1 MSYIND
7 ALQKARA
14 GKDKGEP
21 QDKVSRKSIWSS
33 LTGAVSA
40 ESKKTDT
47 WQKWYTVIGLSIA
60 FFYAVGIIVVMYW
73 SEIKPGFSTA
83 PEVKGPVRITVE
95 PIAPLPAQTAPQ
107 LTSQPVT
114 PPVTPPVPPAA
125 EIKLPAANEMALPA
139 PSAAAASPEVKEP
152 APGEPAAL
160 AEPEEK
166 APAPVAD
173 PKTLYAQ
180 ALKMQ
185 RQGKLEEAKELYK
198 QVIKAQPG
206 NIKALNNLGVV
217 YMKMKRYKWAI
228 IRLNEAIRFKRDY
241 VDAHYNLAC
250 LYAQINDKKKSL
262 GYLKKAIALNPE
274 ARLWAAR
281 DADFKS
287 LADGDDFKNLM
298 QAQDN

>member
-14 GKDKGEP
+14 RKDKGEP

-33 LTGAVSA
+33 LTGAASA
-40 ESKKTDT
+40 ENKKTDT

-60 FFYAVGIIVVMYW
+60 FLYAVGIITVMYW
-73 SEIKPGFSTA
+73 SEIKPRLSTA

-95 PIAPLPAQTAPQ
+95 PIASPPAPPQ
-107 LTSQPVT
+107 VSRAVN
-114 PPVTPPVPPAA
+114 PPVTPLAPSVADV
-125 EIKLPAANEMALPA
+125 KLPAANDMALPA
-139 PSAAAASPEVKEP
+139 PSAAAASPEVKKP

-166 APAPVAD
+166 APAPAAD

-228 IRLNEAIRFKRDY
+228 IRLNEAIRIKRDY

-250 LYAQINDKKKSL
+250 LYAQINDRKKSMV
-262 GYLKKAIALNPE
+262 YLKKAIALNPE

-287 LADGDDFKNLM
+287 LADVDDFKNLM